1 MLNAMSSYIGG
12 NERVVT
18 IEDAAELQMQQEHVV
33 RLETRP
39 PSPSGGGAVTQRD
52 LVRNALRM
60 RPDRIIVGEVRGA
73 ETFDM
78 LQAMNTGHDGS
89 MTTVHANSARD
100 ALGRIEQMVTM
111 IGIDFPLSAI
121 RAQIASGLHMVVQL
135 NRMSDGKRRVTSVS
149 EITGMEGQTITMQD
163 IFVFKRSGKS
173 ESGEV
178 LGEFIATGI
187 RPRCADQL
195 AQAGVDMRQD
205 LFRREGV
212 QDVRA

>member
-1 MLNAMSSYIGG
+1 
-12 NERVVT
+12 
-18 IEDAAELQMQQEHVV
+18 
-33 RLETRP
+33 
-39 PSPSGGGAVTQRD
+39 
-52 LVRNALRM
+52 M

-135 NRMSDGKRRVTSVS
+135 SRMSDGKRRVVSVS
-149 EITGMEGQTITMQD
+149 EITGMEGPTITMQD

-173 ESGEV
+173 ENGDI
-178 LGEFIATGI
+178 LGDFVATGI
-187 RPRCADQL
+187 RPRCSDLLQ
-195 AQAGVDMRQD
+195 QAGVDLRQD

-212 QDVRA
+212 QDART